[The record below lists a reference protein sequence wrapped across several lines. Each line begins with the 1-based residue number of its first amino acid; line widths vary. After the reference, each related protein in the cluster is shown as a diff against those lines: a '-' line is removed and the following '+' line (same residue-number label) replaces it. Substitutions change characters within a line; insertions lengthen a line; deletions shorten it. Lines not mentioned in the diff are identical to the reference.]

1 MHLSWGRFWV
11 INGRMSSHIQ
21 IESLVVTSAQ
31 LFLLRNV
38 IWVICVTDFLMEIL
52 GSGFFVCVTILHLI
66 LSCARHSFQLCFLI
80 FVSTFFHFV
89 DSFLFLLDLV
99 LFGFSFGFSLPL
111 DHLILLLLPLMFY
124 PLLCFL
130 LLGQLWLFVR
140 ATMPLQLVKILF
152 VLFFRRKMLFLLL
165 SIGRKLVHVLI
176 VRVIIQKWP
185 LLVERF
191 VTVWLKMVVKITVNS
206 FRMVIELII
215 SMPIS
220 SVGSSLMSLPPEPV
234 RLLIAACREELG
246 H

>member
-1 MHLSWGRFWV
+1 MHLSWGPFWV
-11 INGRMSSHIQ
+11 INGRVSSHIH

-38 IWVICVTDFLMEIL
+38 IWVIGVANFLMEIL
-52 GSGFFVCVTILHLI
+52 GSDFFFICVTILHLI
-66 LSCARHSFQLCFLI
+66 LSGARHSFQLCFLL

-99 LFGFSFGFSLPL
+99 LLGFSFGFSLPL
-111 DHLILLLLPLMFY
+111 DHIVLLLLPLMFY

-130 LLGQLWLFVR
+130 LLGELWLFVR
-140 ATMPLQLVKILF
+140 ATMSLQLVKILF
-152 VLFFRRKMLFLLL
+152 VLFFFRKMLFLLL

-206 FRMVIELII
+206 FCMVIELII
-215 SMPIS
+215 SVPVS
-220 SVGSSLMSLPPEPV
+220 SVGSSLVSLPEPV
-234 RLLIAACREELG
+234 RLLIARW
-246 H
+246 